1 MLACI
6 GWRPGLL
13 TRDVLGEL
21 VAIGTA
27 AGVIGA
33 LAAVPVGAAFGA
45 QVPFGRAVLAVPAA
59 IVLTVL
65 AGLVP
70 ALRAAR
76 ATPADAVRPAVTEK
90 GRFRARLRGPASM
103 AINYVARTPAR
114 AVTGAT
120 ALAMGVATLTA
131 LTGITVAF
139 QGSVVGTLL
148 GDAGSVQV
156 RGADLVAAG
165 VMTVIGLGCLLDIL
179 YLDLREQ
186 AARYASLQ
194 ASGWR
199 DSTLTRLIVG
209 QAGIIGAFG
218 AVLGAGLGLAA
229 VAVLTPLTGQVVL
242 VGALIAAAGIAL
254 TCLLALLPA
263 RRLRTLPTA
272 ALLSQE

>member
-76 ATPADAVRPAVTEK
+76 ATPAEAPPSPRRVGSGSGCAGRHPWPSTTWRAPPPERSPVRLPS
-90 GRFRARLRGPASM
+90 RWASPPSP
-103 AINYVARTPAR
+103 RSPGSPSR
-114 AVTGAT
+114 SK
-120 ALAMGVATLTA
+120 
-131 LTGITVAF
+131 
-139 QGSVVGTLL
+139 GSVVGTLL

-194 ASGWR
+194 ASGRR

-229 VAVLTPLTGQVVL
+229 VAVLSPLTGQVVL
-242 VGALIAAAGIAL
+242 VGGSHRRGRHRPNVFARAAPRP
-254 TCLLALLPA
+254 PA
-263 RRLRTLPTA
+263 AYLPTA